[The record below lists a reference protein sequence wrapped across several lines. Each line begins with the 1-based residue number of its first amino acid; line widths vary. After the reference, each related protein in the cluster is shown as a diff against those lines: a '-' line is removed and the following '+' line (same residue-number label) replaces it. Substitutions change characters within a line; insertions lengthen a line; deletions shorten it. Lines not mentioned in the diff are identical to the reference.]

1 MCGVRLSGLGWLR
14 CAHSC
19 VLYGFTDR
27 AIGLSGVRRVR
38 VNACFESGPICLSS
52 RSVSGPV
59 RACVL
64 SEVEIF

>member
-38 VNACFESGPICLSS
+38 VNACFESGPMLELEV
-52 RSVSGPV
+52 VSGPV